1 MSFLSFR
8 STEEQ
13 TRPRL
18 VQSTFPQG
26 EEVTHALN
34 HKSSAQLIIREPAES
49 KRKQTLINL
58 VPRGKIRDRLWF
70 LDNGSCKAHRGGA
83 GQGEDAKIHYQPTLS
98 GNPQHGL
105 GKAPHC
111 LFVKG
116 CCSPPEYSLLKERV
130 KNGQKGKRGPA
141 WRPQAKD
148 RLVPCTWPGANP
160 GTSTGWGM
168 NKDDAE
174 ENLMVLVDERLD
186 MT

>member
-1 MSFLSFR
+1 MGLAKLTEAVLVRVKMQRFIISPPLS
-8 STEEQ
+8 
-13 TRPRL
+13 
-18 VQSTFPQG
+18 
-26 EEVTHALN
+26 
-34 HKSSAQLIIREPAES
+34 
-49 KRKQTLINL
+49 
-58 VPRGKIRDRLWF
+58 D
-70 LDNGSCKAHRGGA
+70 
-83 GQGEDAKIHYQPTLS
+83 
-98 GNPQHGL
+98 NPQHGL

-116 CCSPPEYSLLKERV
+116 CCSPPEYSLLKEQV

-174 ENLMVLVDERLD
+174 ENLMVLMDERLD